1 MFVFLLQSNGCSVY
15 SIYEQVF
22 GLKEVVMREL
32 LRAGSSRGMEIAGV
46 TFVQKVVAGGLAC
59 GLSALIVLLSY
70 IQ

>member
-1 MFVFLLQSNGCSVY
+1 M
-15 SIYEQVF
+15 F

-46 TFVQKVVAGGLAC
+46 TFMQKVVAGGLAC